1 MTSQPNDSQNEECS
15 SYVAQLLVLCVFLC
29 LLSALIATCAW
40 MSYNGYPP
48 KGFITGQSVI
58 KHHIRDTKGDPNPDR
73 AKHMYQPRDAGQ
85 ITYCEPDAYNRPTC
99 AYGLLTQANI
109 QTGANYQRTDI
120 TIDPTGWPTQN
131 PQWLKTPLISP
142 ALSGDIQKNNLIPAT
157 RVYRKNLDEIEQKVK
172 DYVSNPGNAQCP
184 LYYAVTPSYVDDE
197 LIPRIVTV
205 DIESCDHVLSER
217 HTLYNVTVFFSTEE
231 AINYRTGE
239 IWKS

>member
-15 SYVAQLLVLCVFLC
+15 SYAAQLLTLCTFLC

-40 MSYNGYPP
+40 VFYNGYPP
-48 KGFITGQSVI
+48 KGFVTGQEVI
-58 KHHIRDTKGDPNPDR
+58 LSNADNTHNDPDR
-73 AKHMYQPRDAGQ
+73 DHAKRMYQPGDTGQ
-85 ITYCEPDAYNRPTC
+85 ITYCEPDAYGRPTC

-109 QTGANYQRTDI
+109 QAGANYQRTDI

-131 PQWLKTPLISP
+131 QEWLKTSLISP
-142 ALSGDIQKNNLIPAT
+142 ALGGDIQKNNLIPAT
-157 RVYRKNLDEIEQKVK
+157 RVYRKSLDKIEQKVK

-197 LIPRIVTV
+197 LIPRSVTV

-217 HTLYNVTVFFSTEE
+217 HTLYNVTVFYSTQE

-239 IWKS
+239 IWKH